1 MSGFM
6 WRESLPFGS
15 YTRTLRGKVLEPM
28 SRSSHEVCNG
38 RCHHRAAGKTVRS
51 PLHAPARHTARLTP
65 RGGGLRVSRVPRDAP
80 PERAA
85 PLSTATGP
93 APRSCGEQTRSPS
106 SAKSTLIG
114 YKLTVDGLTAKTII
128 KVMRISSQGER
139 TSGNPNRRGARNG
152 EHREG
157 GAAPG
162 RRRRRRRD
170 GPDGRVRGASH
181 GLTAHPWTAH
191 LASRASVILRVHHSR

>member
-1 MSGFM
+1 MSHARPHARAYTHMRGGRPSDDSNLCTSSSMSGFM

-128 KVMRISSQGER
+128 HHQSDENLI
-139 TSGNPNRRGARNG
+139 TRR
-152 EHREG
+152 
-157 GAAPG
+157 
-162 RRRRRRRD
+162 
-170 GPDGRVRGASH
+170 
-181 GLTAHPWTAH
+181 AH
-191 LASRASVILRVHHSR
+191 LREP